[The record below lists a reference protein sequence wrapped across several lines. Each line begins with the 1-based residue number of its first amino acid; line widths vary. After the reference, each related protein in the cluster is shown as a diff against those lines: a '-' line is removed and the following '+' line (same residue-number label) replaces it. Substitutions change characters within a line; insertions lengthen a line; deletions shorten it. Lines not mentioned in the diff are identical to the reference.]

1 MNCCEFRERYSDFAD
16 GLLTPLSKAEV
27 DAHLALCAPC
37 RRFDAALRA
46 GVNLLRGLPSVGMS
60 RGFGPSLRRRLRGEL
75 AVRMPGMIRWSG
87 AFGTLL
93 VVATAGFIGWDWLQT
108 RAARRAARSEWASA
122 APGWAAA
129 ATPTNHAAAVHSG
142 LPIDLPR
149 LPLETF
155 HPLNSILVVEQAT
168 PASGQE
174 RVRFDVPAVW
184 GGP

>member
-1 MNCCEFRERYSDFAD
+1 MNCCEFREKYSEFAD
-16 GLLTPLSKAEV
+16 GLLTPRGKAEA

-46 GVNLLRGLPSVGMS
+46 GVSLLRGLPSVGVS
-60 RGFGPSLRRRLRGEL
+60 RGFGPNLRRRLRGEL

-93 VVATAGFIGWDWLQT
+93 VVATAGFIGWDWLET
-108 RAARRAARSEWASA
+108 RAAHRAPTQW
-122 APGWAAA
+122 AA
-129 ATPTNHAAAVHSG
+129 ATPGWVAATASSNHPSG
-142 LPIDLPR
+142 VFASSPPELPR
-149 LPLETF
+149 LRFETF
-155 HPLNSILVVEQAT
+155 HPLNSILVIEQA
-168 PASGQE
+168 AAVSGPD